1 MNVYLRFLKNHSRI
15 PIISIILLILVAFP
29 ISSLS
34 HSYKPSSPGGDTQP
48 VNVQINV
55 PSTVP
60 LEILNVQVTPT
71 PSGMSGMHYVLRND
85 SGQALIAAEIRWT
98 ISTANG
104 PAIIEANDSDA
115 WMKASGMLAPGAEMT
130 YNEGALVSK
139 GPSPVTGVA
148 ATITY
153 AEFADGTRV
162 GPDAN
167 GAVYQRL
174 RADRL
179 AVKTACQQLLGTYRT
194 GGKEALLDAIHSIGT
209 SAQTMAYREARMM
222 LDQFLQKQGFD
233 AMVQDLQRV
242 AAQKVP

>member
-1 MNVYLRFLKNHSRI
+1 MNFHLRLLKSYA
-15 PIISIILLILVAFP
+15 PLSILSVVLILIAFP

-34 HSYKPSSPGGDTQP
+34 HSYKPSPPGGDTQP

-71 PSGMSGMHYVLRND
+71 PSGMGGMSYALRND
-85 SGQALIAAEIRWT
+85 SEQALVAVEIKWT
-98 ISTANG
+98 ISGA
-104 PAIIEANDSDA
+104 ASEKLVQVDDIDA
-115 WMKASGMLAPGAEMT
+115 WTDPSGMLASDGDKVFHK
-130 YNEGALVSK
+130 GALRSK
-139 GPSPVTGVA
+139 EATPVTGVTG
-148 ATITY
+148 TITY

-167 GAVYQRL
+167 GVVYQQL

-179 AVKTACQQLLGTYRT
+179 ALKAAYQQLLSTYST
-194 GGKEALLDAIHSIGT
+194 GGKNALIEAIHSIGT
-209 SAQTMAYREARMM
+209 SAQTMAYREAR
-222 LDQFLQKQGFD
+222 LTLGDSLQKKGFD
-233 AMVQDLQRV
+233 SMLQDLQRV